1 MDLDLFVTFTFKTK
15 IYVCTTPF
23 LFLGEI
29 QDGGTRYQ
37 AADQREGRL
46 EESPKTWH
54 RTPRRPCPLKS
65 SQK

>member
-1 MDLDLFVTFTFKTK
+1 MFVLPPSF
-15 IYVCTTPF
+15 
-23 LFLGEI
+23 FLGEI

-65 SQK
+65 SQKYNFRRRGCFPAPI

>member
-1 MDLDLFVTFTFKTK
+1 MFVLPPSF
-15 IYVCTTPF
+15 
-23 LFLGEI
+23 FLGEI